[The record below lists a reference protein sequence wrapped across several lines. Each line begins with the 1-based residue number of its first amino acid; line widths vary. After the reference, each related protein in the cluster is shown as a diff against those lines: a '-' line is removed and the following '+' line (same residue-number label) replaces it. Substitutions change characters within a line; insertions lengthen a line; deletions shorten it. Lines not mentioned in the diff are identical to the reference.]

1 MLLDLLLLLHLVVQL
16 LLLTFGLRLEVCL
29 FLLFLTSAQ
38 LRLSFGDN
46 QITRM
51 LIQIELEIFSFKRL
65 ISVWNEL
72 TVLFN
77 LFYLI
82 QVLL

>member
-29 FLLFLTSAQ
+29 FLLFFTSAQ

-46 QITRM
+46 QIPRM

-65 ISVWNEL
+65 ISIWNEL

-82 QVLL
+82 QVLF